1 MVITLKYASSE
12 LHKYFWDIAL
22 LDQKPNQ
29 VQENLQ
35 IQSRVFF
42 KFKSGQPGGKSRRLG
57 NQVL

>member
-42 KFKSGQPGGKSRRLG
+42 
-57 NQVL
+57 